1 MGAPG
6 LPCLGLPYSRPGP
19 TLPALHSRD
28 PRTEPEANLPQP
40 HSPGKM
46 ISLHLWTLT
55 QGADE
60 LKLMPVRPAACQPTV
75 AEKSCFLLLFSPLCL
90 ALGCVSLSFVLL
102 VGML

>member
-19 TLPALHSRD
+19 TLPAPHSRD

-60 LKLMPVRPAACQPTV
+60 MKWMPVRPAACQPAV
-75 AEKSCFLLLFSPLCL
+75 AEKSCFLLQCSPPSAWHLAVSQRPLC
-90 ALGCVSLSFVLL
+90 CW
-102 VGML
+102 